1 MTNKEVGIYLIDKR
15 KFKNKSNDN
24 IISEIIGNTKR
35 KYNMLEI
42 ENNKIDNYN
51 IKLYNYISYS
61 QDLWSTFFNCKT
73 NDKELIKKDSISNNF
88 IAFIKKII
96 FFA

>member
-73 NDKELIKKDSISNNF
+73 NDKELI
-88 IAFIKKII
+88 
-96 FFA
+96 